1 MWLRGKKRTT
11 MESRFCGNDKTSNN
25 KISNNFM
32 LFMVE
37 KQEKLDS
44 PIQGNGTKKEIA
56 LAEAAL
62 PSGEDISV
70 ARWFAAYAMMLGSG
84 VVALMFLLRAEP
96 LAWGSWGDFQKSVI
110 SAGPAVKLL
119 IFAIYVSLCCTFFP
133 MNTSWIVSAVSMQ
146 AAAVTGQLWS
156 TVVVVSLIGALAST
170 VANLNDYHIF
180 TLLMRSRHVSKVR
193 HTRTYRLAIRW
204 FEKSPFALL
213 MIFNI
218 LPIPL
223 DVVRP
228 LAASHRYGRLPFA
241 AANFLGRLG
250 RYAVIATVTY
260 MLGSQGWIAVIALL
274 GLACLLTLPRLVKK
288 LRGRASD

>member
-1 MWLRGKKRTT
+1 MD
-11 MESRFCGNDKTSNN
+11 SRFRGNDK
-25 KISNNFM
+25 
-32 LFMVE
+32 E
-37 KQEKLDS
+37 KE
-44 PIQGNGTKKEIA
+44 KKEKTKQTKQKRRNMDEVEVQSNA
-56 LAEAAL
+56 PGLGVAGPL
-62 PSGEDISV
+62 GGDISV
-70 ARWFAAYAMMLGSG
+70 AWWFVAYATMLSG
-84 VVALMFLLRAEP
+84 CVGVLVFLLQAEP
-96 LAWGSWGDFQKSVI
+96 LAWGSWADFQQSVV
-110 SAGPAVKLL
+110 SASPAVKLL
-119 IFAIYVSLCCTFFP
+119 IFAIYISLCCTFFP

-146 AAAVTGQLWS
+146 SAAVTGQMFS
-156 TVVVVSLIGALAST
+156 TVAVVSLVGAAAST

-180 TLLMRSRHVSKVR
+180 TLLMRSRHVAKVR

-213 MIFNI
+213 VTFNI
-218 LPIPL
+218 LPLPL

-260 MLGSQGWIAVIALL
+260 MLGSQGWIAVVALL

-288 LRGRASD
+288 LRR